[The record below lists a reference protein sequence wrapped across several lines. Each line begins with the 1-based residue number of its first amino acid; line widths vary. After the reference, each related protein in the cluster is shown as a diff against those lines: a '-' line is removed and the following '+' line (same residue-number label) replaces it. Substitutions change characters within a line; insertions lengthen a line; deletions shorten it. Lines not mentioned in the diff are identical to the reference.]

1 MVWIGGRRMNTQD
14 KIDRLKYIRHTLI
27 GDLVNYLDDFDI
39 DAEGLTIDD
48 IEQAVANELAEL
60 EAAE

>member
-1 MVWIGGRRMNTQD
+1 MNTQD